1 VSISDIG
8 ISEADLPTR
17 LKIVNLLPVTLVVA
31 ALGILLL
38 AGAPAQQ
45 PDYNRFLENA
55 HKVGWPV
62 LVAASV
68 TAVVVGILLQPL
80 ELASVRLLEGYWRTT
95 GPLAC
100 LTSLGTWIQIRRRD
114 RFAWIRDKLDGTPDG
129 IAADIEMQNFPTR
142 FPVLPT
148 ALGNRLRGMEERAGE
163 PYKLDV
169 IHLWPRLYLV
179 LEDDVLKKVDI
190 YRNQLDTSC
199 RLCIACGFAAVATG
213 ALLLSAGLWL
223 ALPAA
228 FALLAVLAYRAAL
241 HAAASYGV
249 AVCATVDVYRLKLLQ
264 TAKIRLPANWSD
276 ECNLNERLS
285 VYWARRGRGL
295 QESVDYSQTD
305 NDLGI
310 LKLNSPPEH
319 G

>member
-1 VSISDIG
+1 MSISDIG

-129 IAADIEMQNFPTR
+129 IAADIEMQNFR
-142 FPVLPT
+142 PVSPSC
-148 ALGNRLRGMEERAGE
+148 
-163 PYKLDV
+163 P
-169 IHLWPRLYLV
+169 PRSA
-179 LEDDVLKKVDI
+179 I
-190 YRNQLDTSC
+190 
-199 RLCIACGFAAVATG
+199 GFAAWRNAPESRTSSTSSTYG
-213 ALLLSAGLWL
+213 R
-223 ALPAA
+223 
-228 FALLAVLAYRAAL
+228 AYTSFLRTT
-241 HAAASYGV
+241 
-249 AVCATVDVYRLKLLQ
+249 C
-264 TAKIRLPANWSD
+264 
-276 ECNLNERLS
+276 
-285 VYWARRGRGL
+285 
-295 QESVDYSQTD
+295 
-305 NDLGI
+305 
-310 LKLNSPPEH
+310 
-319 G
+319 